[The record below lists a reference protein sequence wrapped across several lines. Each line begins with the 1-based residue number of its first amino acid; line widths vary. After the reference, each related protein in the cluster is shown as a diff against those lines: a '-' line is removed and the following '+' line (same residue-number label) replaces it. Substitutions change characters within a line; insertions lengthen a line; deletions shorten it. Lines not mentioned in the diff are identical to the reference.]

1 MYLTREANTGPL
13 RVLPARALRP
23 PQMRSTIRCGT
34 PSEAGGHAPSK
45 RVGVVPIVVDGVGV
59 GLAIDQR
66 PARVWDPKDV
76 PEGEHRQRSLNQ
88 EQAKESQPGRFG
100 GAKATGHHGYQCSS
114 EAIGAR
120 CVAVPELLRVEE
132 GPCIRGDELPLWKPA
147 TGKQPQP
154 RVLAQARLLDDH
166 AAVPERARRR

>member
-13 RVLPARALRP
+13 RVLPARELRP

-59 GLAIDQR
+59 RLAVDQR
-66 PARVWDPKDV
+66 LARVWDPKDV
-76 PEGEHRQRSLNQ
+76 PER
-88 EQAKESQPGRFG
+88 EQAKESQPGTG
-100 GAKATGHHGYQCSS
+100 EGVSNGHASEGPSTGHHGYQCSS

-166 AAVPERARRR
+166 AAIPERARRR

>member
-1 MYLTREANTGPL
+1 M
-13 RVLPARALRP
+13 
-23 PQMRSTIRCGT
+23 
-34 PSEAGGHAPSK
+34 PSEVRRQVPSPSAW
-45 RVGVVPIVVDGVGV
+45 VVRIVADGVGV

-76 PEGEHRQRSLNQ
+76 PEGEHRRRSLNR
-88 EQAKESQPGRFG
+88 ARFG

-166 AAVPERARRR
+166 AAIPERARRR